1 MKMHRTKI
9 IVLHMKEVIYT
20 AVFAVLAIVLLI
32 VLVAMF
38 RKDDDAVESAI
49 YKPGVYSSAITLGEN
64 VLNVEV
70 VVDKDRIN
78 AISLKNLSEEVATMY
93 PLVQPCMDVITQ
105 QIYQTQSL
113 EDITYE
119 ENGAYT
125 SEILMRAIEEALA
138 KAKIEK

>member
-1 MKMHRTKI
+1 MHRTKI

-20 AVFAVLAIVLLI
+20 MVFAALAIVLLI
-32 VLVAMF
+32 VLIAMF
-38 RKDDDAVESAI
+38 HRDDEEEKTAQ
-49 YKPGVYSSAITLGEN
+49 YNPGVYTSAITLGEN

-70 VVDKDRIN
+70 VVDKERIN

-93 PLVQPCMDVITQ
+93 PLIQPCMDVISQ

-113 EDITYE
+113 EGISYE

-125 SEILMRAIEEALA
+125 SEILMKAIEEALA
-138 KAKIEK
+138 KAKREK

>member
-1 MKMHRTKI
+1 
-9 IVLHMKEVIYT
+9 MKEVIYT
-20 AVFAVLAIVLLI
+20 AVFIALAIILLI

-38 RKDDDAVESAI
+38 QKEDETEDAAL

-70 VVDKDRIN
+70 VVDKERIN
-78 AISLKNLSEEVATMY
+78 AISLKNLSDEVATMY

-113 EDITYE
+113 EGITYE

-125 SEILMRAIEEALA
+125 SEILMKAIEEALA
-138 KAKIEK
+138 KARIEK

>member
-1 MKMHRTKI
+1 MHRTKI
-9 IVLHMKEVIYT
+9 VVLHMKEVIYT
-20 AVFAVLAIVLLI
+20 VVFAALAIILLI
-32 VLVAMF
+32 VLIAMF
-38 RKDDDAVESAI
+38 QKEDETEETAL

-70 VVDKDRIN
+70 VVDKERIN

-113 EDITYE
+113 EGITYE

-125 SEILMRAIEEALA
+125 SEILMKAIEEALA